1 MYIGQEIRPHTK
13 VQGGKC
19 NLSPTIILGKPTVL
33 HRTGSLSSCK
43 GAPAWV
49 FAEDVGLGIFKSEQS
64 GRGVRGRG
72 PFRGG
77 WRKLV
82 RKPGKMRVSLRCFLQ
97 IL

>member
-19 NLSPTIILGKPTVL
+19 NLSPTIILGKPAVL

-49 FAEDVGLGIFKSEQS
+49 FVEEGGRVILKSKRP
-64 GRGVRGRG
+64 GRGVGGGGRLG
-72 PFRGG
+72 GG